1 MKPTI
6 AGALRSKTVWLNV
19 ALAVISGLELSGA
32 HLTTLWGPK
41 VAAGILLVGSLANLA
56 LRAYT
61 TTSLAAKASDG

>member
-1 MKPTI
+1 MNPTV

-19 ALAVISGLELSGA
+19 ALAVVSGLELSGA

-41 VAAGILLVGSLANLA
+41 VAAAALFAGSVLNLA

-61 TTSLAAKASDG
+61 TSSLAEKAP